1 MISKEKVRAS
11 FIDLLQNKIG
21 AIKTELDAIQES
33 ANADT
38 KSSMGDKYE
47 TSREMMMQERN
58 RLESQVQVINEQLVA
73 LSAIDPEIA
82 YDKIT
87 QGSLVQTDGIVFFI
101 SAGIGKL
108 DIEGVMVFAL
118 SGNAPLAK
126 EMMGREEGD
135 EFSFNGKA
143 FYIKHTA

>member
-11 FIDLLQNKIG
+11 FIEHLQNKIH
-21 AIKTELDAIQES
+21 AIKIELDAIQES

-58 RLESQVQVINEQLVA
+58 RLEFQVQVINEQLVA
-73 LSAIDPEIA
+73 LNAIDPDVA
-82 YDKIT
+82 FDKIT
-87 QGSLVQTDGIVFFI
+87 QGSLVQTDGIIFFI

-108 DIEGVMVFAL
+108 DIERNAVFAL
-118 SGNAPLAK
+118 SLDAPLAK
-126 EMMGREEGD
+126 EMMGRKVGD
-135 EFSFNGKA
+135 EFSFNGKS
-143 FYIKHTA
+143 FNIKQTA